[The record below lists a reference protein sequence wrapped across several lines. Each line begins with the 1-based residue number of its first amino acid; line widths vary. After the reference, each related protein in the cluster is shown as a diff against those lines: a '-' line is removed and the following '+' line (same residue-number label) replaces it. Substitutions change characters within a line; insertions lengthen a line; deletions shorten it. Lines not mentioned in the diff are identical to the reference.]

1 MSGGIDFTHNNF
13 WGVAGWAYRAALAAI
28 CDSLKNIEKDHGLL
42 EELSAE
48 SGSAQ
53 AMQHIEV
60 GKWEKD
66 KALVFIQAVQDSYSK
81 LKTQGSGEWKE
92 PSDFSMFI
100 QGFEEL
106 LSMALEYEKQIN
118 S

>member
-1 MSGGIDFTHNNF
+1 MSGGINFTQNKF
-13 WGVAGWAYRAALAAI
+13 WGVAGWAYRAALATI
-28 CDSLKNIEKDHGLL
+28 CDSLKTIEKDHGLL

-60 GKWEKD
+60 EKWEKD
-66 KALVFIQAVQDSYSK
+66 KALVFIQAIQDSYSK
-81 LKTQGSGEWKE
+81 LKTQSSSEGVD

-106 LSMALEYEKQIN
+106 LSMAQEYEKKIN